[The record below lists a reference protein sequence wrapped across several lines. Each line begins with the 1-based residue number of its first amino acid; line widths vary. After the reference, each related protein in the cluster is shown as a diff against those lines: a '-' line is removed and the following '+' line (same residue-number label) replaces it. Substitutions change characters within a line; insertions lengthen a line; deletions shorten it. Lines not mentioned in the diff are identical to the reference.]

1 MANKLPIT
9 KRLKDEIFVW
19 DPTAFQGKGYW
30 YILGKTGAYGR
41 PASSA
46 ERIKLGSP
54 SKAETTPVSPKVS
67 FMDTPQLSQGGG
79 RRRYRKRIKLAGTQD
94 IRTGPLKEVI
104 FQKWF
109 NEGTPISEAIQQAL
123 SEKFKAKVATI
134 KDKFDPLNMITKLVG
149 DKAGAIIGRKM
160 GRSEE
165 DISRFTGYGDTTGAR
180 DSKLK
185 ALKGGKGIPNLER
198 ATYSSISEGQQKRM
212 NKGSGLAD
220 VLARTYNILKKS
232 YDEENKKSKANDK
245 SKDTKDKWH
254 RELIEAITGKKVV
267 GGNKKLTISKEAE
280 TTGPLEFLEA
290 FLEKFGWLKYIRL
303 GPAAGLIAL
312 LAGIGISALLLQKLA
327 NNKNNDKA
335 LSPDEAQAILQNGN
349 PEDIEAQGGRKR
361 LEDIIKNGKQRAQD
375 VRAMPEGTPEE
386 KEAKEKAIRD
396 MGGAAKV
403 KKIAEDTNEY
413 SIPEASLSNGK
424 ADKLPF
430 TKVSFIGTGQA
441 AKTKK
446 VEWEK
451 SYAPYYN
458 DDGTKKKP
466 IQSEEPVT
474 AVPVAAAAEPETA
487 VKVIEK
493 INQKSISD
501 ASASSQSNTP
511 TATSIPTA
519 SEVPA
524 NKNES
529 PALDSLSDASPV
541 SNVPAENN
549 TGTEV
554 SAATQLNQD
563 LSSTN
568 NSGAIV
574 ADNSQNITIVN
585 QNNDGLLVEELTG
598 VRLDESTFRR
608 ITKQNLH
615 MI

>member
-19 DPTAFQGKGYW
+19 DPTAFQSKGYW

-54 SKAETTPVSPKVS
+54 SKAETTPVSPKVV
-67 FMDTPQLSQGGG
+67 FMDTPQLSQGSG
-79 RRRYRKRIKLAGTQD
+79 RRRYRKRVKLAGQQD
-94 IRTGPLKEVI
+94 IRTGPLKEII

-123 SEKFKAKVATI
+123 SEKFKAKVASI

-185 ALKGGKGIPNLER
+185 ALKGGKGIPDLEK
-198 ATYSSISEGQQKRM
+198 ATYSSISEGQQKKM

-232 YDEENKKSKANDK
+232 FDEENKKSKGGSKLNDQK
-245 SKDTKDKWH
+245 NKWNK
-254 RELIEAITGKKVV
+254 ELVEAITANKMENDKVTIKEFDSYKKIINKKFKEIEDLLGDGGKSILGSIAEGMTMKSLAMTAGRLALGASPFLIPIAALV
-267 GGNKKLTISKEAE
+267 GG
-280 TTGPLEFLEA
+280 
-290 FLEKFGWLKYIRL
+290 
-303 GPAAGLIAL
+303 IA
-312 LAGIGISALLLQKLA
+312 SQ
-327 NNKNNDKA
+327 
-335 LSPDEAQAILQNGN
+335 QAIK
-349 PEDIEAQGGRKR
+349 EDIESNPN
-361 LEDIIKNGKQRAQD
+361 D
-375 VRAMPEGTPEE
+375 
-386 KEAKEKAIRD
+386 AKYDNNPYANSIRD
-396 MGGAAKV
+396 KSSQDAAGQKLSGRARAGFLYNSV
-403 KKIAEDTNEY
+403 VELLKNPDTAYIEDVTGR
-413 SIPEASLSNGK
+413 SVPEMQKWVQENT
-424 ADKLPF
+424 P
-430 TKVSFIGTGQA
+430 
-441 AKTKK
+441 TKK
-446 VEWEK
+446 N
-451 SYAPYYN
+451 PL
-458 DDGTKKKP
+458 
-466 IQSEEPVT
+466 PVMPVIPKAERLKAQAKQTGET
-474 AVPVAAAAEPETA
+474 AVPVPAVAEKPVDTAA
-487 VKVIEK
+487 KVIANVNEK
-493 INQKSISD
+493 VISN
-501 ASASSQSNTP
+501 APTGTQSNTP
-511 TATSIPTA
+511 TATSVPTA
-519 SEVPA
+519 GEAPATNKEEVSSDSISST
-524 NKNES
+524 S
-529 PALDSLSDASPV
+529 PAI
-541 SNVPAENN
+541 NVPTENN
-549 TGTEV
+549 TGSEV
-554 SAATQLNQD
+554 AAATQLNQD

-574 ADNSQNITIVN
+574 ADNSQKITIVN

>member
-19 DPTAFQGKGYW
+19 DPTAFQSKGYW

-46 ERIKLGSP
+46 EKIKLGSP
-54 SKAETTPVSPKVS
+54 SKAETSPVSPKVA
-67 FMDTPQLSQGGG
+67 FMDSPQLSQGGG
-79 RRRYRKRIKLAGTQD
+79 RRRYRKRVKLAGQQD
-94 IRTGPLKEVI
+94 FRTGPLKEII

-109 NEGTPISEAIQQAL
+109 NEGTPISVAIKQAL

-312 LAGIGISALLLQKLA
+312 LAGIGISAFLLQKLA
-327 NNKNNDKA
+327 NNKNNDRA
-335 LSPDEAQAILQNGN
+335 ISPEEAANVLKNGK
-349 PEDIEAQGGRKR
+349 PEDIEALGGRER

-413 SIPEASLSNGK
+413 SIPEQNDAID
-424 ADKLPF
+424 AMQDKIVSK
-430 TKVSFIGTGQA
+430 KVYMGTGQA
-441 AKTKK
+441 AKGKGELWDQK
-446 VEWEK
+446 FGK
-451 SYAPYYN
+451 YYN

-466 IQSEEPVT
+466 IQSEAPVT

-511 TATSIPTA
+511 TTTSIPTA

-574 ADNSQNITIVN
+574 ADNSQKITIVN

>member
-54 SKAETTPVSPKVS
+54 SKAETTPVSPKVA

-267 GGNKKLTISKEAE
+267 GGNKKLTISKEGDAFN
-280 TTGPLEFLEA
+280 PLEFLESYLKEA
-290 FLEKFGWLKYIRL
+290 GWLKYIRL
-303 GPAAGLIAL
+303 GPAMGMISL
-312 LAGIGISALLLQKLA
+312 LALPLVAAFLLQKLA
-327 NNKNNDKA
+327 DNKNNDKA
-335 LSPDEAQAILQNGN
+335 LSPAEAQAILEGDN
-349 PEDIEAQGGRKR
+349 EKLIDKSGGREA
-361 LEDIIKNGKQRAQD
+361 LEDIIKNGKQRAQAVMD
-375 VRAMPEGTPEE
+375 MPDGTPEE
-386 KEAKEKAIRD
+386 KEAKEKAMRD
-396 MGGAAKV
+396 MGGEKKV
-403 KKIAEDTNEY
+403 KKIAEDTKEY
-413 SIPEASLSNGK
+413 SVPEKGK
-424 ADKLPF
+424 NSGMVDKIRS
-430 TKVSFIGTGQA
+430 KKDYIGTGQSA
-441 AKTKK
+441 AQNER
-446 VEWEK
+446 EWNERW
-451 SYAPYYN
+451 APYYN

-466 IQSEEPVT
+466 IQSEKPVT

-487 VKVIEK
+487 VRVIEK

-511 TATSIPTA
+511 TATSIPKA
-519 SEVPA
+519 SEVPV

-598 VRLDESTFRR
+598 VRLDESTFRK